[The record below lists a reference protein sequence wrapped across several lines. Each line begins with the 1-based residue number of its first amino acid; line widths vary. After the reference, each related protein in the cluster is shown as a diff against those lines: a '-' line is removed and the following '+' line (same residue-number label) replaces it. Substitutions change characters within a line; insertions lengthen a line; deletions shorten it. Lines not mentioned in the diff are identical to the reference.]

1 MQRKSQKAIILSGGL
16 DVVTSQL
23 SVDEGRL
30 LECRN
35 YECDLNGGYRQFSGY
50 ERFDG
55 RTAPSE
61 GEYLTILITNSS
73 GPFTDGE
80 VITGGTSGATGTIFY
95 QSADAIYLGDFTGAF
110 TELETLTGG
119 TSLETATAASDSF
132 ANVVVSDIDTPEN
145 IRFRT
150 ENYYR
155 SFIQALPGVG
165 EVRGQF
171 RHENVTIAAR
181 DVDVSDKTF
190 YKSTTGGW
198 IAIPTVHVIFF
209 ESGVIAEWPQEGTV
223 INDGSGNSATVH
235 RIGGNLITGESGY
248 LTLTDYTTGFNVS
261 DPLRVDTTQFGVI
274 SAGGAPTQFVPAAG
288 GRLEWLSH
296 TFSGS
301 PDQYRCYF
309 VDGVNPAMEY
319 DPVADIIG
327 PIYTDLADIA
337 NDKPQFIEE
346 YKNHLFVGFERGI
359 IRNSEP
365 IQIYFWDAAA
375 GSLETQV
382 GSPVT
387 GLESAPS
394 SLIVTAVRN
403 IYALTGAQASSF
415 QLDVAAKKVGAKPYT
430 VNTLGT
436 TYMFDDRGI
445 IELQRV
451 LSFGNFENATVSRLI
466 QPIIRSLVNSI
477 QASVPNMTGNL
488 LRFFTRDGEGIS
500 MTLQEGQVFGF
511 GLYSLNKDVYTMTNA
526 EDETGRERTF
536 FGGLDGYVY
545 EMDRGRNFDGESK
558 EAWLQ
563 LSYAHLGSPTT
574 RKRFFR
580 AFFSGLV
587 SGQSTVSMVA
597 QYSNGSA
604 DVADTVVQDD
614 TALGN
619 KAGWD
624 IGEWDVMFFDAAS
637 SIGDVYLD
645 LNGTGDTISIIVYS
659 DTTEDDI
666 LTLRD
671 VLYHYKPRRA
681 MRSGR

>member
-1 MQRKSQKAIILSGGL
+1 MKPKSQKAIILNGGL

-23 SVDEGRL
+23 SVEEGRL

-35 YECDLNGGYRQFSGY
+35 YECDVNGGYRQFSGY

-55 RTAPSE
+55 RVSPSE
-61 GEYLTILITNSS
+61 GEFLTILISNNS

-80 VITGGTSGATGTIFY
+80 TITGGTSGATGEIFY
-95 QSADAIYLGDFTGAF
+95 QSTDAIYLGNTTGTFA
-110 TELETLTGG
+110 ELETLTGG
-119 TSLETATAASDSF
+119 TSGETATADTPSY
-132 ANVVVSDIDTPEN
+132 ANVVVSEFDTPNN
-145 IRFRT
+145 IRFRK

-155 SFIQALPGVG
+155 QFIQAVPGVG

-171 RHENVTIAAR
+171 RH
-181 DVDVSDKTF
+181 VDVTLAGRDIDITNKLI
-190 YKSTTGGW
+190 YKSTPAGW
-198 IAIPTVHVIFF
+198 VEVPRVHVVFF
-209 ESGVIAEWPQEGTV
+209 EAGVLAEWPQEGTV
-223 INDGSGNSATVH
+223 INDGTNNATVH

-248 LTLTDYTTGFNVS
+248 LTLTDWTVGFGDGAALQVGS
-261 DPLRVDTTQFGVI
+261 TVFATV
-274 SAGGAPTQFVPAAG
+274 SAGGAASQYEMAAG

-296 TFSGS
+296 TFSGN
-301 PDQYRCYF
+301 PDRYRCYF
-309 VDGVNPAMEY
+309 TDGVNPAMEY

-327 PIYTDLADIA
+327 PIYTDLADIP
-337 NDKPQFIEE
+337 NDTPAFLEE
-346 YKNHLFVGFERGI
+346 YKNHLFVGYERGI
-359 IRNSEP
+359 VRNSEP
-365 IQIYFWDAAA
+365 IDIYFWDAAA

-387 GLESAPS
+387 GMESAPS
-394 SLIVTAVRN
+394 SLIITAERT
-403 IYALTGAQASSF
+403 IYALTGGAAENF
-415 QLDVAAKKVGAKPYT
+415 QLDVAGKNVGGKPYT

-436 TYMFDDRGI
+436 THMFDDRGI
-445 IELQRV
+445 IELSRV
-451 LSFGNFENATVSRLI
+451 QAFGNFENATVSRRI
-466 QPIIRSLVNSI
+466 NPIIASLVNNI
-477 QASVPNMTGNL
+477 QASVPNLTNNI
-488 LRFFTRDGEGIS
+488 LRFFTRDGDGIS
-500 MTLQEGQVFGF
+500 MTFQEGKVFGF
-511 GLYSLNKDVYTMTNA
+511 GLYSLNKDLFTISNA
-526 EDETGRERTF
+526 EDEQGRERTF

-545 EMDRGRNFDGESK
+545 EMDRGRNFDGEEK

-563 LSYAHLGSPTT
+563 TTYNHLGSPTQ

-587 SGQSTVSMVA
+587 SGQSTVQMVA

-604 DVADTVVQDD
+604 DVADTATQED

-637 SIGDVYLD
+637 QIGDVYLD
-645 LNGTGDTISIIVYS
+645 LEGTGDTISIIVYS
-659 DTTEDDI
+659 NTTEDDI